1 MPELL
6 LELLSEEIPARMQA
20 QAAEDLER
28 RVTEGLKSAQLAFT
42 ASESYVTPRRLAVV
56 VDGIPARQPDLREE
70 RRGPRVGAPDR
81 AIQGFLKANGLTT
94 LDQCERR
101 EAGRGEFWFAV
112 IAQPGRPT
120 AEVLTDLLAASILG
134 VSWPKTMRWGAGAMR
149 WVRSLQSVIA
159 LFGGEV
165 VPVALPNPVP
175 VGRTTRG
182 HRFHAPDA
190 FEVRSFEDYRN
201 KLADAHVVLDAAE
214 RQRRIAE
221 AAAALARQHGLELRA
236 DPALL
241 AEVAGLVEWPVAL
254 MGRIDDR
261 FMDVPSEVLT
271 TAMRRHQKYFS
282 LTRPD
287 GSLAPNFIV
296 VANIEAADGGTAI
309 VAGNER
315 VLRARLADAKFFWD
329 QDRKR
334 RLEDRVPALDGIVF
348 HAKLGSVGQKVAR
361 LQTLAGDL
369 SEFVPGCDRDL
380 ARSAALLA
388 KADLTTGMVGE
399 FPELQGIMGRY
410 YAHDEGEKPE
420 IADAIADHYAPAG
433 PSDRCPTRPV
443 SVAVAL
449 ADRLDTLFWFFAI
462 DERPTGSKD
471 PFALR
476 RAALGA
482 IRLILENRLR
492 LPLRTAFGLAAQAN
506 VVAMDEAR
514 RRAAIDELV
523 AFFADR
529 LKVHLREQG
538 VRHDLVTAVFSVSG
552 EDDLVRLVSRVAAL
566 APFLRSDDG
575 ANLLTAYRR
584 AANIVRIEERKDG
597 KSYDGAAAEAALAQA
612 EEIALARRLAEVGK
626 GTGAELARE
635 DFAAAMTTLSGL
647 RGPVD
652 AFFDHVTVNVD
663 DPKLRTNRLRLL
675 SQIRA
680 TMNQVA
686 DFSAIEG

>member
-112 IAQPGRPT
+112 IAQPGRPS
-120 AEVLTDLLAASILG
+120 AEVLPGLLFEALLQFPWQKS
-134 VSWPKTMRWGAGAMR
+134 MRWGQYLAR
-149 WVRSLQSVIA
+149 WVRPLTSILTI
-159 LFGGEV
+159 FD
-165 VPVALPNPVP
+165 
-175 VGRTTRG
+175 GRTLDFGNLGLGLGHLNPIAVAPIGNRTRG

-201 KLADAHVVLDAAE
+201 KLLAAHVVLDAAE

-221 AAAALARQHGLELRA
+221 AAGALARQHGLELRA

-296 VANIEAADGGTAI
+296 VANIEAADGGKSI

-361 LQTLAGDL
+361 LQTLAAEL

-443 SVAVAL
+443 SVALAL

-663 DPKLRTNRLRLL
+663 D
-675 SQIRA
+675 
-680 TMNQVA
+680 
-686 DFSAIEG
+686 